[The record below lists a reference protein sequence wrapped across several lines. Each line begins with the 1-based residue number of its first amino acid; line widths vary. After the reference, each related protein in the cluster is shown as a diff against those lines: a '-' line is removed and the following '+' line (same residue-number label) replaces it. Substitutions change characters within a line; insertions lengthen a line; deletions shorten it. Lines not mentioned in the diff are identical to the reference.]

1 MPAKHQV
8 AGEGQQGLVGH
19 RQADD
24 AQHQQGENRQVSVLR
39 DPGEDVLLHLH
50 HEAGDLD
57 VAALAR
63 DDHQAAFG
71 DVITAGAVG
80 LQVVAD
86 EGVFRHLDVL
96 IQDGAANLGA
106 AADVAVVHDHAVLHQ
121 GAGMDFYAA
130 SQDGI
135 AHHASGEDAAAG
147 DHAVDG
153 LAAPVGVVEGE
164 LGRRIGIA
172 AAAQR
177 PLPVVQVEG
186 GADVAQVHIG
196 VVIGVDGPH
205 VAPIRSGIGGFA
217 GDAVGLEV
225 VGEHAP
231 VAGQFGENVFAEIV
245 VAVRVPGIFA
255 QQFQQRTSGEDVVA
269 HRRVDLVGVA
279 GHGRRVGVLLMESHD
294 PVVRV
299 GFDDAEFHGVLPRGG
314 DGGDSDFGALLH
326 VVLDHAGDVHAVDV
340 IAAEDGYNVGIGLL
354 DQVDVLINGVGR
366 ALIPGFV
373 LGAHLCRHRDDE
385 LILQQA
391 SELPALAEVL
401 QQGLAAELGE
411 HIDGVDPRVDEVAQ
425 HEVDNPVLAS
435 KRDGRFG
442 PFIGKRSQPRS
453 LAAGE
458 DDAQHAYPHR
468 FYALLFQG
476 GRGSGKYKIDLR
488 GAPRSRRTAI
498 SQTIFWG
505 RQCGGVQA
513 QDLYCQTRARQ
524 YLGDLVRQGNLRH
537 AIGGATP
544 KVPRRFIR

>member
-8 AGEGQQGLVGH
+8 AGEGQQGLVGN

-24 AQHQQGENRQVSVLR
+24 AQHEQGENRQVSVLR
-39 DPGEDVLLHLH
+39 DPSEYMLLHLH
-50 HEAGDLD
+50 HETGDLD
-57 VAALAR
+57 VAALAG

-71 DVITAGAVG
+71 DVIAAGAVG
-80 LQVVAD
+80 LEVVAD

-106 AADVAVVHDHAVLHQ
+106 AADVAVVHDHAVFHQ
-121 GAGMDFYAA
+121 GAGMNAHAA
-130 SQDGI
+130 PQYGI
-135 AHHASGEDAAAG
+135 AHHAAGEDAAAG
-147 DHAVDG
+147 DHAIDG

-172 AAAQR
+172 GAAQR

-205 VAPIRSGIGGFA
+205 VAPVRSGLGRFA

-231 VAGQFGENVFAEIV
+231 VAGESGENVFAEIV

-269 HRRVDLVGVA
+269 HGRVDLLGVA
-279 GHGRRVGVLLMESHD
+279 GNRRRVGVLLVESHD
-294 PVVRV
+294 PVVLV

-314 DGGDSDFGALLH
+314 DGGDGDFGALLH

-340 IAAEDGYNVGIGLL
+340 ICAEDGHDVGIGLL
-354 DQVDVLINGVGR
+354 HQIDVLINGVGR

-373 LGAHLCRHRDDE
+373 LGAHLRRHRDDE

-391 SELPALAEVL
+391 AELPAFAEVL
-401 QQGLAAELGE
+401 QQGLAAELGK
-411 HIDGVDPRVDEVAQ
+411 HIDGVDPRVDKIAQ

-435 KRDGRFG
+435 KGDGRLG
-442 PFIGKRSQPRS
+442 PFVGKGSQPRS
-453 LAAGE
+453 LAAGK
-458 DDAQHAYPHR
+458 DDAQHAYPHNR
-468 FYALLFQG
+468 FYALLFQAA
-476 GRGSGKYKIDLR
+476 RGSGKYKIDFR
-488 GAPRSRRTAI
+488 GAYPGRMTAI
-498 SQTIFWG
+498 LRAGFGAAAVVESG
-505 RQCGGVQA
+505 RKTFTVKRGRGNTSAIWCA
-513 QDLYCQTRARQ
+513 RA
-524 YLGDLVRQGNLRH
+524 
-537 AIGGATP
+537 I
-544 KVPRRFIR
+544 